1 MSDTHIH
8 IHLGG
13 EGETKVKKSKGK
25 RASRRA
31 ATPSS
36 PPTRN
41 KGRKDPKMAKAM
53 RQAHKAAKKKD
64 GTFRK
69 GWNRSKMMSHA
80 HKLKKK

>member
-1 MSDTHIH
+1 MPDTHIH

-13 EGETKVKKSKGK
+13 EGETQVKRSKK
-25 RASRRA
+25 RSSRRA

-36 PPTRN
+36 PPKRN
-41 KGRKDPKMAKAM
+41 KGRKDPKMARAMKKAH
-53 RQAHKAAKKKD
+53 QKAKKKD

-69 GWNRSKMMSHA
+69 GWDRSRMMSHA